1 MVNDL
6 PVDIARDIGADFV
19 VAISGTGI
27 GRIGSDHGDVY
38 LKPSQPLPRLFN
50 FRPAAIAEM
59 MALGKKDAE
68 MTLRHMTFSLPRS

>member
-1 MVNDL
+1 S
-6 PVDIARDIGADFV
+6 GA
-19 VAISGTGI
+19 GI

-38 LKPSQPLPRLFN
+38 LKPSRPLPRLFN
-50 FRPAAIAEM
+50 FRPAAITEM